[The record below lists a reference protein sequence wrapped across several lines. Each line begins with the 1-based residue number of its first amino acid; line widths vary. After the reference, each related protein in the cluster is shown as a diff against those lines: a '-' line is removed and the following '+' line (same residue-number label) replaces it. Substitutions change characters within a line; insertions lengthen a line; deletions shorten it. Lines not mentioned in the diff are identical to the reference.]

1 VLVGYYNGSDIAPLT
16 NSKHPVKSGPI
27 NPSLQIVM
35 DHLAKIGIEA
45 DASPNQL
52 TFGSSTTKEW
62 SGLRDILLNE
72 MMLLD
77 LADIT
82 MVESSH
88 SIDIIPR
95 KIASKNHMLD
105 HCRKLC
111 KSLKLPTDAI
121 CIGDK
126 GQWPGNDYALLAN
139 EYALSV
145 GEVSSLPETGWNICP
160 PGLRDEKA
168 VSYIFKKLQLKKGYF
183 TLHNL

>member
-1 VLVGYYNGSDIAPLT
+1 MHS
-16 NSKHPVKSGPI
+16 
-27 NPSLQIVM
+27 SLQTIK
-35 DHLAKIGIEA
+35 DHLAKIGIKS
-45 DASPNQL
+45 DDSPNQL
-52 TFGSSTTKEW
+52 TFGSKTTREW
-62 SGLRDILLNE
+62 SALKEILLNE

-77 LADIT
+77 LSDIT

-95 KIASKNHMLD
+95 RIASKNHMLS

-111 KSLKLPTDAI
+111 KSLGLPLNAL

-145 GEVSSLPETGWNICP
+145 GEVSSIPETGWNISP
-160 PGLRDEKA
+160 PGVKDEKA
-168 VSYIFKKLQLKKGYF
+168 VCYMFQNLKPKKGYF
-183 TLHNL
+183 TLTGL